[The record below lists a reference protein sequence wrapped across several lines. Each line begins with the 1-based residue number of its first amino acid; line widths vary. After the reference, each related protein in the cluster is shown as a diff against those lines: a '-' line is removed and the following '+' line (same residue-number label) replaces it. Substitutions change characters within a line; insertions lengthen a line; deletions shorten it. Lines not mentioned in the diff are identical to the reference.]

1 MKQSIADEE
10 VKGDEI
16 LRKADFQNEDEELI

>member
-16 LRKADFQNEDEELI
+16 LRKPDIHNEDEELI